1 MIKVLILGGLIAT
14 FSLIVSYESNLY
26 EYYPSLELRAID
38 YPYAPYS
45 SP

>member
-14 FSLIVSYESNLY
+14 FSLIIGYETNLFD
-26 EYYPSLELRAID
+26 YYPPLELRSID

>member
-1 MIKVLILGGLIAT
+1 MKVLILGGLIT
-14 FSLIVSYESNLY
+14 SFFLMMSYESNLY